1 MKFSPTRTY
10 TYKMKSIQTIFSLIA
25 SVLLTC
31 GCGRELPFDDPQKG
45 NGKESICIS
54 LNTSNIAETKAGTA
68 KDGDVMNNIYIWIA
82 DGSDKI
88 VYSGSYANGSSEGC
102 SFELA
107 GDGKTATAVFTNV
120 ERGEYTLYVIANL
133 PASLSGLT
141 SKTTADN
148 DFKNAV
154 LPDLVANKPPFT
166 EDDGMPLSMR
176 QSIHVGPGMNIVETQ
191 LVRVCGRIRVTVRN
205 MTTDKNIFIQSFQL
219 TDKNPSTGY
228 IFHKDDHGTPDG
240 IAFGAFE
247 KYELT
252 GTQTTRYIAPGGED
266 TYIDQYL
273 YETGLTGMGKLGFEI
288 VGGIYEGTVKSA
300 QVGKIETTTY
310 SQGPALPSGYN
321 TTTDYLIVNNEGNYY
336 YLYNNSNTP
345 SLNILTDANLSELL
359 NAGTFGGVNIR
370 NYLWRFTSTGNQT
383 GLQNQGNSRYLT
395 ISNNSIGFSQNTAT
409 INVNKTDGLRFY
421 YDSSND
427 YDYDYYMYAYNAS
440 LNVNQYSTTN
450 DNRYWKLIPITIETQ
465 TQGQLKDALKNF
477 SKTNDSITY
486 IDQYGL
492 PVTLEH
498 ICRNDDINVVINV
511 FYSPESGVLYFR
523 VEDWTDVSNNTTFD

>member
-1 MKFSPTRTY
+1 MRTY
-10 TYKMKSIQTIFSLIA
+10 TYKMKSIQTIFSLIV

-31 GCGRELPFDDPQKG
+31 GCGQELPFEDPQKG

-54 LNTSNIAETKAGTA
+54 LKTSNEGETKAGTA

-88 VYSGSYANGSSEGC
+88 VYSGSYVDGSSEGC

-107 GDGKTATAVFTNV
+107 GDGKTATAMFTNV

-133 PASLSGLT
+133 PASLSELT

-154 LPDLVANKPPFT
+154 LPDLDANKPPFK
-166 EDDGMPLSMR
+166 DADGMPLSMR
-176 QSIHVGPGMNIVETQ
+176 QSIHVGPGINTVETH

-240 IAFGAFE
+240 ITFGAFDSY
-247 KYELT
+247 KLT
-252 GTQTTRYIAPGGED
+252 ETQTTRYIAPGKQD

-273 YETGLTGMGKLGFEI
+273 YETGLTGMGELGFEI

-300 QVGKIETTTY
+300 QVGDVETTTY
-310 SQGPALPSGYN
+310 SQGTAITSGYN
-321 TTTDYLIVNNEGNYY
+321 TTTGYLIVNNKEINS
-336 YLYNNSNTP
+336 YLYNNSNNPDLST
-345 SLNILTDANLSELL
+345 LTDPNLSELIS
-359 NAGTFGGVNIR
+359 AGAFAGVNIK
-370 NYLWRFTSTGNQT
+370 NYLWKFTDTGNQT

-395 ISNNSIGFSQNTAT
+395 ISDNITTSFSTDNKTP
-409 INVNKTDGLRFY
+409 INVNKTGGLRFY
-421 YDSSND
+421 YDSS
-427 YDYDYYMYAYNAS
+427 YEYYYMYADKNS
-440 LNVNQYSTTN
+440 LKVSRYSTTG
-450 DNRYWKLIPITIETQ
+450 DTRYWKLIPVTEETITEKKLD
-465 TQGQLKDALKNF
+465 GALKNF
-477 SKTNDSITY
+477 SKANDSITY

-498 ICRNDDINVVINV
+498 ICRNDDVNVVINV

-523 VEDWTDVSNNTTFD
+523 VEDWTDVYNNTTFD

>member
-10 TYKMKSIQTIFSLIA
+10 TYKMKSIQTIFSLIV

-31 GCGRELPFDDPQKG
+31 SCGRELPFDDPQKG

-54 LNTSNIAETKAGTA
+54 LNTSNEEDTKAGTA

-82 DGSDKI
+82 DGSDNI
-88 VYSGSYANGSSEGC
+88 VYKGSYVGGIAEGC

-107 GDGKTATAVFTNV
+107 GEGKTATAVFTNV

-133 PASLSGLT
+133 PSSLSGL
-141 SKTTADN
+141 KAKATADN
-148 DFKNAV
+148 EFKNAV
-154 LPDLVANKPPFT
+154 LPGLVDNEPPFT
-166 EDDGMPLSMR
+166 DADGMPLSMR
-176 QSIHVGPGMNIVETQ
+176 QSIHVGPGINTVETH

-240 IAFGAFE
+240 ITFGAFE
-247 KYELT
+247 SYELT

-273 YETGLTGMGKLGFEI
+273 YETGLTGMGTLGFEI
-288 VGGIYEGTVKSA
+288 IGGIYEKSVTNAEVEETDLIKYEYKPETVEYAAA
-300 QVGKIETTTY
+300 Q
-310 SQGPALPSGYN
+310 S
-321 TTTDYLIVNNEGNYY
+321 YLIKNLAGNFYLYSDGSSLSAKVRPNIELLLADKDLNAYLWNFSSTGSPVYIKNKRESENTYMNVEWNTFGMTSFQSNVYTAVVNNGLKLASYY
-336 YLYNNSNTP
+336 TSYMLCYSNGLKVDYSYYNP
-345 SLNILTDANLSELL
+345 TDPH
-359 NAGTFGGVNIR
+359 
-370 NYLWRFTSTGNQT
+370 W
-383 GLQNQGNSRYLT
+383 
-395 ISNNSIGFSQNTAT
+395 
-409 INVNKTDGLRFY
+409 
-421 YDSSND
+421 
-427 YDYDYYMYAYNAS
+427 
-440 LNVNQYSTTN
+440 
-450 DNRYWKLIPITIETQ
+450 YWTLIPINQ
-465 TQGQLKDALKNF
+465 RNVKGNRFKDSIKNF
-477 SKTNDSITY
+477 ERKNSSITY
-486 IDQYGL
+486 IDNFGL

-498 ICRNDDINVVINV
+498 ICRNDDVNVVINV

>member
-1 MKFSPTRTY
+1 MKSSPMRTY
-10 TYKMKSIQTIFSLIA
+10 TYKMKSIQTIFSLIV

-31 GCGRELPFDDPQKG
+31 GCGQELPFEDPQKG

-82 DGSDKI
+82 DGSDNI
-88 VYSGSYANGSSEGC
+88 VYKGSYVGGIAEGC

-107 GDGKTATAVFTNV
+107 GEGKTATAVFTNV

-133 PASLSGLT
+133 PASLSELT

-154 LPDLVANKPPFT
+154 LPGLVANEPPFT
-166 EDDGMPLSMR
+166 DADGMPLSMR
-176 QSIHVGPGMNIVETQ
+176 QSIHVGPGINTVETH

-228 IFHKDDHGTPDG
+228 IFHKDDHGTPAG
-240 IAFGAFE
+240 ITFGAFE

-273 YETGLTGMGKLGFEI
+273 YETGLTGMGELGFEI
-288 VGGIYEGTVKSA
+288 VGGIYEKSVTNA
-300 QVGKIETTTY
+300 EVEDIPSIEAGSETTTY
-310 SQGPALPSGYN
+310 NAG
-321 TTTDYLIVNNEGNYY
+321 TDYLIKNASGNF
-336 YLYNNSNTP
+336 YLNDNGTGLYASVK
-345 SLNILTDANLSELL
+345 NLDELL
-359 NAGTFGGVNIR
+359 LDAGLDSYIWNFSSNGPTGTDQRVSLCNVGTGRFMSLTGDPSYTFGMSNVETNIR
-370 NYLWRFTSTGNQT
+370 AFVR
-383 GLQNQGNSRYLT
+383 
-395 ISNNSIGFSQNTAT
+395 IGA
-409 INVNKTDGLRFY
+409 DGLELSPSTTSWYVLY
-421 YDSSND
+421 YSEGLG
-427 YDYDYYMYAYNAS
+427 
-440 LNVNQYSTTN
+440 LNVKYYSTSN
-450 DNRYWKLIPITIETQ
+450 ENYWKLIPVTKT
-465 TQGQLKDALKNF
+465 GSAGKQLKDALKVFNRVN
-477 SKTNDSITY
+477 SSISY

-498 ICRNDDINVVINV
+498 ICRNDDVNVVINV

>member
-1 MKFSPTRTY
+1 MKSSPMRTY
-10 TYKMKSIQTIFSLIA
+10 TYKMKSIQTIFSLIV

-54 LNTSNIAETKAGTA
+54 LNTSNEEDTKAGTA

-88 VYSGSYANGSSEGC
+88 VYSGSYVDGSSEGC

-107 GDGKTATAVFTNV
+107 GDGKTATAMFTNV

-133 PASLSGLT
+133 PASLSGLKA
-141 SKTTADN
+141 KTTADN
-148 DFKNAV
+148 EFKNAV
-154 LPDLVANKPPFT
+154 LPGLVDNEPPFT
-166 EDDGMPLSMR
+166 DADGMPLSMR
-176 QSIHVGPGMNIVETQ
+176 QSIHVGPGINTVETH

-228 IFHKDDHGTPDG
+228 IFHKDDHGTPAG
-240 IAFGAFE
+240 ITFGAFE
-247 KYELT
+247 SYELT

-273 YETGLTGMGKLGFEI
+273 YETGLTGMGELGFEI
-288 VGGIYEGTVKSA
+288 VGGIYEDDVTEANLKEFVVS
-300 QVGKIETTTY
+300 TTY
-310 SQGPALPSGYN
+310 SEGSII
-321 TTTDYLIVNNEGNYY
+321 TTGHDTETQYLIVNGGGLY
-336 YLYNNSNTP
+336 YLYEDGTTP
-345 SLNILTDANLSELL
+345 KLKFMSDATKSGLISSGKND
-359 NAGTFGGVNIR
+359 GVNI
-370 NYLWRFTSTGNQT
+370 NKYLWTFTSTGNT
-383 GLQNQGNSRYLT
+383 S
-395 ISNNSIGFSQNTAT
+395 
-409 INVNKTDGLRFY
+409 GLRNVSDGWY
-421 YDSSND
+421 IVINEDSVTLSEVSNTFNVD
-427 YDYDYYMYAYNAS
+427 VNADSGFRFFSGGYYMYSDYETLSARNYNLNAS
-440 LNVNQYSTTN
+440 RV
-450 DNRYWKLIPITIETQ
+450 YWNLIPVTETKV
-465 TQGQLKDALKNF
+465 TEKQLAGALKYF

-498 ICRNDDINVVINV
+498 ICRNDDVNVVINV

>member
-1 MKFSPTRTY
+1 
-10 TYKMKSIQTIFSLIA
+10 MKSIQTIFSLIV

-88 VYSGSYANGSSEGC
+88 VYSGSYADGSSEGC

-107 GDGKTATAVFTNV
+107 DDGKTATATFTNV
-120 ERGEYTLYVIANL
+120 ERGDYTLYVIANL
-133 PASLSGLT
+133 PDDLSGLT

-148 DFKNAV
+148 EFKNAV

-166 EDDGMPLSMR
+166 DADGMPLSMR
-176 QSIHVGPGMNIVETQ
+176 QSIHVGPGMNTVETH

-228 IFHKDDHGTPDG
+228 IFHKDDHGTPAG
-240 IAFGAFE
+240 ITFGAFDS
-247 KYELT
+247 YELT
-252 GTQTTRYIAPGGED
+252 GSQATRYIAPGGED

-288 VGGIYEGTVKSA
+288 VGGIYEESIKSTELTE
-300 QVGKIETTTY
+300 VLTTSY
-310 SQGPALPSGYN
+310 KANDPIVSGYD
-321 TTTDYLIVNNEGNYY
+321 TSTKYLIYNNSTGA
-336 YLYNNSNTP
+336 YLYNYNNTP
-345 SLNILTDANLSELL
+345 SLKILTDADKNALISGSLGGITIDNYMWTFSSAETSVALENMGNNYFLRITNSGVSLSS
-359 NAGTFGGVNIR
+359 
-370 NYLWRFTSTGNQT
+370 TSVTV
-383 GLQNQGNSRYLT
+383 SVE
-395 ISNNSIGFSQNTAT
+395 SSSS
-409 INVNKTDGLRFY
+409 KGLRFY
-421 YDSSND
+421 SGNR
-427 YDYDYYMYAYNAS
+427 YMYS
-440 LNVNQYSTTN
+440 DGEELNQSNSNSTN
-450 DNRYWKLIPITIETQ
+450 DNRYWKLIPLTIETQ
-465 TQGQLKDALKNF
+465 TLRQLKDALKNF
-477 SKTNDSITY
+477 SKTNESITY

-523 VEDWTDVSNNTTFD
+523 VEDWTYVSNNTTFD

>member
-10 TYKMKSIQTIFSLIA
+10 TYKMKSIQTIFSLIV

-31 GCGRELPFDDPQKG
+31 GCGQELPFEDPQKG

-54 LNTSNIAETKAGTA
+54 LKTSNEGETKAGTA

-88 VYSGSYANGSSEGC
+88 VYSGSYVDGSSEGC

-107 GDGKTATAVFTNV
+107 GDGKTATAMFTNV

-133 PASLSGLT
+133 PASLSELT

-148 DFKNAV
+148 DFKNAE
-154 LPDLVANKPPFT
+154 LPDLVANEPPFT
-166 EDDGMPLSMR
+166 DDDGMPLSMR
-176 QSIHVGPGMNIVETQ
+176 QSIHVGPGINTVETH

-228 IFHKDDHGTPDG
+228 IFHKDDHGTPAG
-240 IAFGAFE
+240 ITFGAFE
-247 KYELT
+247 SYELT

-273 YETGLTGMGKLGFEI
+273 YETGLTGMGTLGFEI
-288 VGGIYEGTVKSA
+288 VGGIYEKSVTNA
-300 QVGKIETTTY
+300 EVEDIPSIEAGSETTTY
-310 SQGPALPSGYN
+310 NAG
-321 TTTDYLIVNNEGNYY
+321 TDYLIKNASGKIYLNDNGTTGLQATPYTNLDELLLVAGLDSYIWNFSESSQTVSLQNKKTSRYLNISSSSFSMKNNGEIYVSTRSNGLRFSPKSSTYY
-336 YLYNNSNTP
+336 YGLYYE
-345 SLNILTDANLSELL
+345 DGL
-359 NAGTFGGVNIR
+359 NAGYVGDGAQYCWKVIPVTK
-370 NYLWRFTSTGNQT
+370 TGSA
-383 GLQNQGNSRYLT
+383 G
-395 ISNNSIGFSQNTAT
+395 
-409 INVNKTDGLRFY
+409 K
-421 YDSSND
+421 
-427 YDYDYYMYAYNAS
+427 
-440 LNVNQYSTTN
+440 
-450 DNRYWKLIPITIETQ
+450 
-465 TQGQLKDALKNF
+465 QLKDALKVFNRVN
-477 SKTNDSITY
+477 SSISY

-498 ICRNDDINVVINV
+498 ICRNDDVNVVINV

>member
-1 MKFSPTRTY
+1 M
-10 TYKMKSIQTIFSLIA
+10 IV

-31 GCGRELPFDDPQKG
+31 GCGRELPFEDPQKG

-54 LNTSNIAETKAGTA
+54 LKTSNEGETKAGTA

-82 DGSDKI
+82 DGSDNI
-88 VYSGSYANGSSEGC
+88 VYKGSYVGGIAEGC

-107 GDGKTATAVFTNV
+107 GEGKTATAVFTNV

-133 PASLSGLT
+133 PASLSGLKA
-141 SKTTADN
+141 KTTADN
-148 DFKNAV
+148 EFKNAV
-154 LPDLVANKPPFT
+154 LPGLVDNEPPFK
-166 EDDGMPLSMR
+166 DADGMPLSMR

-240 IAFGAFE
+240 ITFGAFDSY
-247 KYELT
+247 KLT
-252 GTQTTRYIAPGGED
+252 GTQATRCIEPGKKD

-288 VGGIYEGTVKSA
+288 VGGIYDGSVKSA
-300 QVGKIETTTY
+300 QVVDVETTTY
-310 SQGPALPSGYN
+310 SQGTAITSGYN
-321 TTTDYLIVNNEGNYY
+321 TTTGYLIVNNAGNY
-336 YLYNNSNTP
+336 YLYNNSDNPDLET
-345 SLNILTDANLSELL
+345 LTDPNLSELIS
-359 NAGTFGGVNIR
+359 AGAFAGVNIK
-370 NYLWRFTSTGNQT
+370 NYLWKFTDTGNT
-383 GLQNQGNSRYLT
+383 PGLQNQGNLRYLK
-395 ISNNSIGFSQNTAT
+395 ISNNTTSFSTNNTTT
-409 INVNKTDGLRFY
+409 INVNKTGGLRFY
-421 YDSSND
+421 YDSS
-427 YDYDYYMYAYNAS
+427 YEYYYMYAENKS
-440 LNVNQYSTTN
+440 LKVSRYSSTDPT
-450 DNRYWKLIPITIETQ
+450 RYWKLIPVTEETITAKKLD
-465 TQGQLKDALKNF
+465 GALKNF
-477 SKTNDSITY
+477 SKANDSITY

>member
-1 MKFSPTRTY
+1 MRTY
-10 TYKMKSIQTIFSLIA
+10 TYKMKSIQTIFSLIV

-54 LNTSNIAETKAGTA
+54 LNTSNEEDTKAGTA

-82 DGSDKI
+82 DGSDNI
-88 VYSGSYANGSSEGC
+88 VYKGSYVDGSSEGC

-107 GDGKTATAVFTNV
+107 GDGKTATAMFTNV

-133 PASLSGLT
+133 PASLSDLT

-154 LPDLVANKPPFT
+154 LPGLVDNEPPFT
-166 EDDGMPLSMR
+166 DADGMPLSMR
-176 QSIHVGPGMNIVETQ
+176 QSIHVGPGINTVETH

-228 IFHKDDHGTPDG
+228 IFHKDDHGTPAG
-240 IAFGAFE
+240 ITFGAFDS
-247 KYELT
+247 YELT
-252 GTQTTRYIAPGGED
+252 GSQATRYIAPGGED

-273 YETGLTGMGKLGFEI
+273 YETGLTGMGELGFKI

-300 QVGKIETTTY
+300 QVVDVVTTNY
-310 SQGPALPSGYN
+310 KAKDPIASGYN
-321 TTTDYLIVNNEGNYY
+321 TSTKYMIYNYSTGA
-336 YLYNNSNTP
+336 YLYNYNNTP
-345 SLNILTDANLSELL
+345 SLKILTDADK
-359 NAGTFGGVNIR
+359 NALISGSLGGIAID
-370 NYLWRFTSTGNQT
+370 NYLWTFSSADTPVELKNMGSKYF
-383 GLQNQGNSRYLT
+383 LQ
-395 ISNNSIGFSQNTAT
+395 ISNSGVSLNSTSVTVSVESST
-409 INVNKTDGLRFY
+409 SKSKGLRFY
-421 YDSSND
+421 SGSR
-427 YDYDYYMYAYNAS
+427 YMYSDGEELKQSNS
-440 LNVNQYSTTN
+440 SSSSTN
-450 DNRYWKLIPITIETQ
+450 DNRYWKLIPVTETKV
-465 TQGQLKDALKNF
+465 TEKQLDGALKNF
-477 SKTNDSITY
+477 SKANDSITY

-498 ICRNDDINVVINV
+498 ICRNDDVNVVINV

>member
-1 MKFSPTRTY
+1 
-10 TYKMKSIQTIFSLIA
+10 MKSIQTIFSLIV

-88 VYSGSYANGSSEGC
+88 VYSGSYADGSSVGC

-107 GDGKTATAVFTNV
+107 DDGKTATATFTNV
-120 ERGEYTLYVIANL
+120 ERGDYTLYVIANL
-133 PASLSGLT
+133 PDDLSGLT

-148 DFKNAV
+148 FKNAV

-166 EDDGMPLSMR
+166 DADGMPLSMR
-176 QSIHVGPGMNIVETQ
+176 QSIHVGPGMNTVETH

-228 IFHKDDHGTPDG
+228 IFHKDDHGTPAG
-240 IAFGAFE
+240 ITFGAFDS
-247 KYELT
+247 YELT
-252 GTQTTRYIAPGGED
+252 GSQATRYIAPGGED

-288 VGGIYEGTVKSA
+288 VGGIYEDDVTEANLTEVVVS
-300 QVGKIETTTY
+300 TTY
-310 SQGPALPSGYN
+310 SEGSII
-321 TTTDYLIVNNEGNYY
+321 TTGHDTETQYLIVNGGGLY
-336 YLYNNSNTP
+336 YLYEDGTTP
-345 SLNILTDANLSELL
+345 RLNYMTDATKSGLISSGKIGE
-359 NAGTFGGVNIR
+359 VNI
-370 NYLWRFTSTGNQT
+370 NKYLWTFTSTGNT
-383 GLQNQGNSRYLT
+383 SGLRNVSDGRY
-395 ISNNSIGFSQNTAT
+395 IVINNNSVTLSADSNTFNVDNENATSGF
-409 INVNKTDGLRFY
+409 RFY
-421 YDSSND
+421 SEG
-427 YDYDYYMYAYNAS
+427 YYMYSNNGTLS
-440 LNVNQYSTTN
+440 VRDNGISSS
-450 DNRYWKLIPITIETQ
+450 NRYWKLIPVTEIKVTEK
-465 TQGQLKDALKNF
+465 QLDGALNNF
-477 SKTNDSITY
+477 SKTNESITY

>member
-1 MKFSPTRTY
+1 MRTY
-10 TYKMKSIQTIFSLIA
+10 TYKMKSIQTIFSLIV

-54 LNTSNIAETKAGTA
+54 LNTSNEEDTKAGTA

-88 VYSGSYANGSSEGC
+88 VYSGSYVDGSSEGC

-107 GDGKTATAVFTNV
+107 GDGKTATAMFTNV

-133 PASLSGLT
+133 PASLSGLKA
-141 SKTTADN
+141 KTTADN
-148 DFKNAV
+148 EFKNAV
-154 LPDLVANKPPFT
+154 LPGLVDNEPPFT
-166 EDDGMPLSMR
+166 DADGMPLSMR
-176 QSIHVGPGMNIVETQ
+176 QSIHVGPGINTVETH

-228 IFHKDDHGTPDG
+228 IFHKDDHGTPAG
-240 IAFGAFE
+240 ITFGAFE
-247 KYELT
+247 SYELT

-273 YETGLTGMGKLGFEI
+273 YETGLTGMGELGFEI
-288 VGGIYEGTVKSA
+288 VGGIYEKSVTNA
-300 QVGKIETTTY
+300 EVEDIPSIEAGSETTTY
-310 SQGPALPSGYN
+310 NAG
-321 TTTDYLIVNNEGNYY
+321 TDYLIKNASGNF
-336 YLYNNSNTP
+336 YLNDNGTGLYASVK
-345 SLNILTDANLSELL
+345 NLDELL
-359 NAGTFGGVNIR
+359 LDAGLDSYIWNFSSNGPTGTDQRVSLCNVGTGRFMSLTGDPSYTFGMSNVETNIR
-370 NYLWRFTSTGNQT
+370 AFVR
-383 GLQNQGNSRYLT
+383 
-395 ISNNSIGFSQNTAT
+395 IGA
-409 INVNKTDGLRFY
+409 DGLELSPSTTSWYVLY
-421 YDSSND
+421 YSEGLG
-427 YDYDYYMYAYNAS
+427 
-440 LNVNQYSTTN
+440 LNVKYYSTSN
-450 DNRYWKLIPITIETQ
+450 ENYWKLIPVTKT
-465 TQGQLKDALKNF
+465 GSAGKQLKDALKVFNRVN
-477 SKTNDSITY
+477 SSISY

-498 ICRNDDINVVINV
+498 ICRNDDVNVVINV

>member
-10 TYKMKSIQTIFSLIA
+10 TYKMKSIQTIFSLIV

-31 GCGRELPFDDPQKG
+31 GCGRELPFEDPQKG

-54 LNTSNIAETKAGTA
+54 LNTSNEEDTKAGTA

-88 VYSGSYANGSSEGC
+88 VYSGSYVGGIAEGC

-107 GDGKTATAVFTNV
+107 GEGKTATAVFTNV

-133 PASLSGLT
+133 PASLSELT

-148 DFKNAV
+148 EFKNSV
-154 LPDLVANKPPFT
+154 LPDLVANEPPFT
-166 EDDGMPLSMR
+166 DADGMPLSMR
-176 QSIHVGPGMNIVETQ
+176 QSIHVGPGMNIVETH

-228 IFHKDDHGTPDG
+228 IFHKDDHGTPAG
-240 IAFGAFE
+240 ITFGAFDS
-247 KYELT
+247 YELT
-252 GTQTTRYIAPGGED
+252 GSQATRYIAPGGED

-288 VGGIYEGTVKSA
+288 VGGIYEDDVTEANLTEVVVS
-300 QVGKIETTTY
+300 TTY
-310 SQGPALPSGYN
+310 SEGSII
-321 TTTDYLIVNNEGNYY
+321 TTGHDTETQYLIVNGGGLY
-336 YLYNNSNTP
+336 YLYEDGTTP
-345 SLNILTDANLSELL
+345 KLKYMSDATKSGLISSGKND
-359 NAGTFGGVNIR
+359 GVNI
-370 NYLWRFTSTGNQT
+370 NKYLWTFTSTGNT
-383 GLQNQGNSRYLT
+383 S
-395 ISNNSIGFSQNTAT
+395 
-409 INVNKTDGLRFY
+409 GLRNVSDGRY
-421 YDSSND
+421 IAIDKNGVTLSADSKTFNVDVNATSGFRFSSGG
-427 YDYDYYMYAYNAS
+427 YYMYSNNGTLS
-440 LNVNQYSTTN
+440 VRNNNTSQS
-450 DNRYWKLIPITIETQ
+450 NRYWKLIPITIETQ
-465 TQGQLKDALKNF
+465 TQRQLKDALKNF

-498 ICRNDDINVVINV
+498 ICRNDDVNVVINV

-523 VEDWTDVSNNTTFD
+523 VEDWTDVYNNTTFD

>member
-1 MKFSPTRTY
+1 MRTY
-10 TYKMKSIQTIFSLIA
+10 TYKMKSIQTIFSLIV

-31 GCGRELPFDDPQKG
+31 GCGQELPFEDPQKG

-54 LNTSNIAETKAGTA
+54 LNTSNEEDTKAGTA

-88 VYSGSYANGSSEGC
+88 VYSGSYVDGSSGGC

-107 GDGKTATAVFTNV
+107 GDGKTATAMFTNV

-133 PASLSGLT
+133 PASLSGLKA
-141 SKTTADN
+141 KTTADN
-148 DFKNAV
+148 EFKNAV
-154 LPDLVANKPPFT
+154 LPGLVDNKPPFK
-166 EDDGMPLSMR
+166 DVDGMPLSMR
-176 QSIHVGPGMNIVETQ
+176 QSIHVGPGINTVETH

-228 IFHKDDHGTPDG
+228 IFHKDDHGTPAG
-240 IAFGAFE
+240 ITFGAFE

-273 YETGLTGMGKLGFEI
+273 YETGLTGMGTLGFEI
-288 VGGIYEGTVKSA
+288 IGGIYEKSVTNA
-300 QVGKIETTTY
+300 EVEDIPSIEAGSKTTTY
-310 SQGPALPSGYN
+310 QAG
-321 TTTDYLIVNNEGNYY
+321 TDYLIENASGNICLNDDGNGLQATPYTNLDVLLLTNALDS
-336 YLYNNSNTP
+336 YLWNFSSNGPTGTDQRV
-345 SLNILTDANLSELL
+345 SLC
-359 NAGTFGGVNIR
+359 NAGTRRYLSLTGNPSYTCSMSDVETNIR
-370 NYLWRFTSTGNQT
+370 AFVRPGADGLELSPSSTPWYVLYYT
-383 GLQNQGNSRYLT
+383 GLKLDVKY
-395 ISNNSIGFSQNTAT
+395 
-409 INVNKTDGLRFY
+409 
-421 YDSSND
+421 
-427 YDYDYYMYAYNAS
+427 
-440 LNVNQYSTTN
+440 YSTSDEN
-450 DNRYWKLIPITIETQ
+450 YWKLIPITKT
-465 TQGQLKDALKNF
+465 GSAGKQLKDALKVFNRVN
-477 SKTNDSITY
+477 SSISY

-498 ICRNDDINVVINV
+498 ICRNDDVNVIINV

-523 VEDWTDVSNNTTFD
+523 VEDWTDVSNYTTFD

>member
-1 MKFSPTRTY
+1 MRTY
-10 TYKMKSIQTIFSLIA
+10 TYKMKSIQTIFSLIV

-68 KDGDVMNNIYIWIA
+68 KDGDVMNNIHIWIA
-82 DGSDKI
+82 DGSDNI
-88 VYSGSYANGSSEGC
+88 VYSGSYVDGSSKGC

-141 SKTTADN
+141 SKKTADKE
-148 DFKNAV
+148 FKNAV
-154 LPDLVANKPPFT
+154 LPDLVANEPPFT
-166 EDDGMPLSMR
+166 DADGMPLSMR
-176 QSIHVGPGMNIVETQ
+176 QSIHIGPGINTVETH

-228 IFHKDDHGTPDG
+228 IFHKDDHGTPAG
-240 IAFGAFE
+240 ITFGAFDS
-247 KYELT
+247 YELT
-252 GTQTTRYIAPGGED
+252 GSQATRYIAPGGED

-288 VGGIYEGTVKSA
+288 VGGIYDESIKSA
-300 QVGKIETTTY
+300 QVGEVVTTTY
-310 SQGPALPSGYN
+310 SQGAAITSGYN
-321 TTTDYLIVNNEGNYY
+321 TTTDYLIVNNAGNY
-336 YLYNNSNTP
+336 YLYNNLNTP
-345 SLNILTDANLSELL
+345 SQNTLTDANLSELL

-427 YDYDYYMYAYNAS
+427 YYMYVEYDGS
-440 LNVNQYSTTN
+440 LEVSRFSTTYN
-450 DNRYWKLIPITIETQ
+450 NRYWKLIPITIETQ
-465 TQGQLKDALKNF
+465 TQRQLKDALKNF
-477 SKTNDSITY
+477 SKTNESITY

>member
-1 MKFSPTRTY
+1 MRTY
-10 TYKMKSIQTIFSLIA
+10 TYKMKSIQTIFSLIV

-31 GCGRELPFDDPQKG
+31 GCGQELPFEDPQKG

-54 LNTSNIAETKAGTA
+54 LNTSNEEDTKAGTA

-88 VYSGSYANGSSEGC
+88 VYSGSYVDGSSEGC

-107 GDGKTATAVFTNV
+107 GDGKTATAMFTNV

-133 PASLSGLT
+133 PASLSELT

-148 DFKNAV
+148 DFKNAE
-154 LPDLVANKPPFT
+154 LPDLVANEPPFT
-166 EDDGMPLSMR
+166 DADGMPLSMR
-176 QSIHVGPGMNIVETQ
+176 QSIHVGPGINTVETH

-240 IAFGAFE
+240 ITFGAFE

-273 YETGLTGMGKLGFEI
+273 YETGLTGMGELGFEI
-288 VGGIYEGTVKSA
+288 VGGIYEKSVTNA
-300 QVGKIETTTY
+300 EVEDIPSIEAGNETTTY
-310 SQGPALPSGYN
+310 NAG
-321 TTTDYLIVNNEGNYY
+321 TDYLIKNASGNF
-336 YLYNNSNTP
+336 YLNDNGTGLYASVKNPDELLLDAGLDSYIWKFSGSSQTVSLQNKKTSRY
-345 SLNILTDANLSELL
+345 LNISSNSYSMEDDGVIYVSTRSNGLRFSPKSSTDYYGLYYKNGL
-359 NAGTFGGVNIR
+359 NAGYVG
-370 NYLWRFTSTGNQT
+370 
-383 GLQNQGNSRYLT
+383 
-395 ISNNSIGFSQNTAT
+395 
-409 INVNKTDGLRFY
+409 DG
-421 YDSSND
+421 
-427 YDYDYYMYAYNAS
+427 A
-440 LNVNQYSTTN
+440 QYC
-450 DNRYWKLIPITIETQ
+450 WKLIPVTKT
-465 TQGQLKDALKNF
+465 GSAGKQLKDALKVFNRVN
-477 SKTNDSITY
+477 SSISY

-498 ICRNDDINVVINV
+498 ICRNDDVNVVINV
-511 FYSPESGVLYFR
+511 FYTPESGVLYFR